1 MAYYPDFKH
10 LMTTPQYGFLRTEP
24 RLGRRIMLLG
34 LGGSYAY
41 GTNNENSDI
50 DFRGITLN
58 MPSDLIGLTEF
69 EQYEDSGTDTVIY
82 SFNKMVK
89 LLLECNPNTCE
100 ILGLDHDQ
108 YLIKSRLGQELLD
121 NRNLFLSKRAA
132 KSFGGYASAQLR
144 RLQNAIARDS
154 MPQTERERHIFN
166 SVKHALEDFERRF
179 ADFDK
184 GSIRLYIDK
193 AENPLLETEGL
204 GGSYAYGTNNEN
216 SDIDFRGITLNMP
229 SDLIGLTE
237 FEQYEDSGTDTV
249 IYSFNKMVKLLLE
262 CNPNTCEILGLDHDQ
277 YLIKSRLGQELLD
290 NRNLFLSKRAAKSFG
305 GYASAQL
312 RRLQNAIARDS
323 MPQTERERHIFNS
336 VKHALEDF
344 ERRFADFDKGS
355 IRLYIDKAE
364 NPLLETEIFVD
375 AHYRHMPLRDYENMW
390 SIMHSVV
397 KDYDKIGKRNKKK
410 DDNHLNKHAMHLI
423 RLFMMAVDILE
434 KGEIRTN
441 RKSDL
446 NLLLRIRAGGF
457 QKEDGTFD
465 SEFYDILRDY
475 EERLEMATKNTTLPD
490 NPDMEKVE
498 AFVEY
503 VNRKAIEGD
512 Y

>member
-58 MPSDLIGLTEF
+58 MPSDLIGLTDF

-166 SVKHALEDFERRF
+166 SVKHALEDLMNAVVFALSVSSILIIGEDIPWNQLCLLHLAHFLVQLELAGICFGISSFLRRS
-179 ADFDK
+179 
-184 GSIRLYIDK
+184 GIGI
-193 AENPLLETEGL
+193 GL
-204 GGSYAYGTNNEN
+204 GIAAVMYFLNITANLSKSAEFLKYITPFAYAEGADILAAGSLEG
-216 SDIDFRGITLNMP
+216 
-229 SDLIGLTE
+229 
-237 FEQYEDSGTDTV
+237 
-249 IYSFNKMVKLLLE
+249 KLLL
-262 CNPNTCEILGLDHDQ
+262 PGIL
-277 YLIKSRLGQELLD
+277 YTLIGICTAYWKYCG
-290 NRNLFLSKRAAKSFG
+290 
-305 GYASAQL
+305 
-312 RRLQNAIARDS
+312 
-323 MPQTERERHIFNS
+323 
-336 VKHALEDF
+336 
-344 ERRFADFDKGS
+344 
-355 IRLYIDKAE
+355 
-364 NPLLETEIFVD
+364 
-375 AHYRHMPLRDYENMW
+375 
-390 SIMHSVV
+390 
-397 KDYDKIGKRNKKK
+397 KDI
-410 DDNHLNKHAMHLI
+410 
-423 RLFMMAVDILE
+423 
-434 KGEIRTN
+434 
-441 RKSDL
+441 
-446 NLLLRIRAGGF
+446 
-457 QKEDGTFD
+457 Q
-465 SEFYDILRDY
+465 
-475 EERLEMATKNTTLPD
+475 
-490 NPDMEKVE
+490 
-498 AFVEY
+498 
-503 VNRKAIEGD
+503 
-512 Y
+512 